1 MRFLN
6 KGFTLIEVLVAIF
19 IIGVLSVVI
28 LLNYRTGQAGALLTR
43 AAASLETDLRKAQ
56 NLAIGS
62 TDLNGTI
69 PCGFGIHYID
79 QRNYSIYAG
88 GLGGLATCQSADHN
102 FQSGIDLVYQDTKI
116 IEPAVVFKSVFSDI
130 FFEPPDPAT
139 YINNSKSA
147 GVTATIEVCL
157 ENDLTKCRSLIIDTA
172 GRIVTQ

>member
-1 MRFLN
+1 MRLLSS
-6 KGFTLIEVLVAIF
+6 GTTLIEVLVIVF
-19 IIGVLSVVI
+19 IIGVLSTTI

-43 AAASLETDLRKAQ
+43 AAASLESDLRRAQ

-62 TDLNGTI
+62 AELNGTI
-69 PCGFGIHYID
+69 PCGFGIHYLD

-88 GLGGLATCQSADHN
+88 GLEQASACQSSDHN
-102 FQSGIDLVYQDTKI
+102 FQSGIDSVYQDTKI
-116 IEPAVVFKSVFSDI
+116 IEPTLVFKNAFSDI

-147 GVTATIEVCL
+147 GLTATIELCL
-157 ENDLTKCRSLIIDTA
+157 ETDLARCRSLTIDTA